1 MKSKVRELC
10 LDYVSKLELSQYYKS
25 CREKVHVL
33 FNSMFKD
40 GKEHIIE
47 EAEEKIEQS
56 INEQFKVYYELI
68 ECHKQKSS
76 LIKHLSWLADCFFWS
91 SCSSNI
97 FLQLDNQMQSL
108 IDLLTKLKNEEEFY
122 VTIDGRKIYQAA
134 TLQYFSKLTPIYLHP
149 HHYLR
154 I

>member
-56 INEQFKVYYELI
+56 INEKIKVYYELI
-68 ECHKQKSS
+68 ESHK
-76 LIKHLSWLADCFFWS
+76 
-91 SCSSNI
+91 
-97 FLQLDNQMQSL
+97 
-108 IDLLTKLKNEEEFY
+108 
-122 VTIDGRKIYQAA
+122 
-134 TLQYFSKLTPIYLHP
+134 
-149 HHYLR
+149 
-154 I
+154 

>member
-1 MKSKVRELC
+1 
-10 LDYVSKLELSQYYKS
+10 
-25 CREKVHVL
+25 
-33 FNSMFKD
+33 
-40 GKEHIIE
+40 
-47 EAEEKIEQS
+47 
-56 INEQFKVYYELI
+56 
-68 ECHKQKSS
+68 
-76 LIKHLSWLADCFFWS
+76 
-91 SCSSNI
+91 
-97 FLQLDNQMQSL
+97 MQSL